1 VFGGAVAGERSVLL
15 VDDHADAR
23 GALELVLSSEGY
35 QVVGTGTAD
44 DALAHLSAGL
54 TPGLVLLDLG
64 LPGMT
69 ARAFRD
75 AMRADPRL
83 ADVPVVVLS
92 GDGWVREKAEM
103 LGASDW
109 LQKPVEIERLLEVVA
124 QHCAGA

>member
-1 VFGGAVAGERSVLL
+1 

-23 GALELVLSSEGY
+23 VALELVLGTEGY
-35 QVVGTGTAD
+35 DVVGAPSAD
-44 DALAHLSAGL
+44 DALARLQQGL
-54 TPGLVLLDLG
+54 HPDVVLLDLG
-64 LPGMT
+64 LPGMS
-69 ARAFRD
+69 ARTFRD

-83 ADVPVVVLS
+83 ATVPVVVLS

-103 LGASDW
+103 LGAIDW